1 MWNKGNL
8 QTLLEGT
15 QIGRTMTENSMEL
28 PQKIK
33 NRTTIQSSCPT
44 SGCLSKDYENA
55 NSKIY
60 AVYVHSSVIYD
71 SQDIE
76 TI

>member
-33 NRTTIQSSCPT
+33 NRTTIQSSYST
-44 SGCLSKDYENA
+44 SEYFLKETKTLIQKHTFTPVFIA
-55 NSKIY
+55 ALFTVAKI
-60 AVYVHSSVIYD
+60 
-71 SQDIE
+71 
-76 TI
+76 